1 MTTHIA
7 AKNGDIAKLVIMPG
21 DPKRAEHMAHQ
32 FLDDPKCIN
41 NIRGMLGFTGRYKGK
56 EVTIMAS
63 GMGMPSMG
71 IYAYELFKD
80 YGVEEIIRV
89 GSMGAYSEKL
99 NLFDVVLVEEA
110 YTDSSFAKVQNN
122 DERSVIPSNV
132 DLNKRLEKSAKEL
145 EINLTRGR
153 IYTSDVF
160 YKGKENYKEI
170 AAAHNCL
177 GVEMEAFAL
186 FAIAEFFNKKAA
198 CLLTVSDHFVTN
210 EETSPK
216 EREISF
222 SDMFDIALNIERE

>member
-1 MTTHIA
+1 MSTHIA

-32 FLDDPKCIN
+32 FLENPKCIN
-41 NIRGMLGFTGRYKGK
+41 NIRGMLGFTGKYKDK

-71 IYAYELFKD
+71 IYAYELYKD
-80 YGVEEIIRV
+80 YGVEKIIRV
-89 GSMGAYSEKL
+89 GSMGAYSDKL
-99 NLFDVVLVEEA
+99 KLFDVVLALEA

-122 DERSVIPSNV
+122 DDRNVIASNPK
-132 DLNKRLEKSAKEL
+132 LNLLLEESAKEL
-145 EINLTRGR
+145 DVKINKGR

-170 AAAHNCL
+170 AATHNCV

-186 FAIAEFFNKKAA
+186 FATADYFGKEAA
-198 CLLTVSDHFVTN
+198 CLLTVSDHFVSK

-216 EREISF
+216 DREILF
-222 SDMFDIALNIERE
+222 SDMFEIALNIKL

>member
-1 MTTHIA
+1 MSTHIA

-32 FLDDPKCIN
+32 FLENPKCIN
-41 NIRGMLGFTGRYKGK
+41 NIRGMLGFTGKYKDK

-71 IYAYELFKD
+71 IYAYELYKD
-80 YGVEEIIRV
+80 YGVEKIIRV
-89 GSMGAYSEKL
+89 GSMGAYSGKL
-99 NLFDVVLVEEA
+99 KLFDVVLALEA

-122 DERSVIPSNV
+122 DDRNVIASNPK
-132 DLNKRLEKSAKEL
+132 LNLLLEESAKEL
-145 EINLTRGR
+145 DVKINKGR

-170 AAAHNCL
+170 AATHNCV

-186 FAIAEFFNKKAA
+186 FATADYFGKEAA
-198 CLLTVSDHFVTN
+198 CLLTVSDHFVSK

-216 EREISF
+216 DREILF
-222 SDMFDIALNIERE
+222 SDMFEIALNIKL